1 MRLPRAGARID
12 AGRVYSGA
20 AAAALYDVLN
30 PWDPDTNP
38 TDAFHHEQ
46 EHAAGS
52 VLDVGCGTGSMLGYA
67 RDHGHRGRLV
77 GIDPDRAALDRA
89 RRRTDVE
96 WIEGTAAEADART
109 GGGFEHAVM
118 TGHAFQVLV
127 TDDDLAASLRAIHA
141 ALAPGGRFAFETR
154 HPQAQA
160 WLHWIPANAADVV
173 DEAGRP
179 LRTWH
184 DVESIDAGVVTF
196 TGTTADP
203 DGTVLR
209 VDRSRLRFLD
219 VPALNGFLAD
229 AGFTIEAQYGD
240 WQHGPITPTSREIIT
255 VARR

>member
-1 MRLPRAGARID
+1 M
-12 AGRVYSGA
+12 YSDA

-30 PWDPDTNP
+30 PWNP
-38 TDAFHHEQ
+38 ETYPSDAFHHRLVL
-46 EHAAGS
+46 AAGS
-52 VLDVGCGTGSMLGYA
+52 VLDVGCGTGTMLGYA
-67 RDHGHRGRLV
+67 RDHGHTGRLV

-96 WIEGTAAEADART
+96 WFEATAAEADTRT
-109 GGGFEHAVM
+109 GGGFELAVM

-127 TDDDLAASLRAIHA
+127 TDEELRRSLAAIHA
-141 ALAPGGRFAFETR
+141 SLAPGGRFAFETR
-154 HPQAQA
+154 HPQARA
-160 WLHWIPANAADVV
+160 WLDWIPANAADVV
-173 DEAGRP
+173 DPTGRT

-184 DVESIDAGVVTF
+184 DVESVDADVVTF

-219 VPALNGFLAD
+219 VPALNGFLVT

-240 WQHGPITPTSREIIT
+240 WEHGRVTPSSREIVTI
-255 VARR
+255 ARR